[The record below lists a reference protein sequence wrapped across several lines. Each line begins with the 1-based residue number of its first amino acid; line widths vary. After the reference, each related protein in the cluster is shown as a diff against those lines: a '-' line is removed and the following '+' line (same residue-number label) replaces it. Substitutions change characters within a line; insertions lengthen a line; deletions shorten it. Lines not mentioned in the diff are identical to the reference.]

1 MIKINLLNSSVATA
15 IALSGSALAGDVIA
29 EAAAPAPSNNGDWCA
44 GLETFGKFYKNEDAT
59 FIQSLKFFGRFQ
71 YQYAKLTVKTDA
83 GDSLAMDST
92 RCVVSA
98 SAPRSSFSMALSSR
112 VNVNLVRGRQNGP
125 PV

>member
-44 GLETFGKFYKNEDAT
+44 GFKTVGKFYENEDAT

-71 YQYAKLTVKTDA
+71 YQYAHIDGENGA
-83 GDSLAMDST
+83 GDSFSEGIDEVRRFRFGSEIKFLNGFKLKGQHQ
-92 RCVVSA
+92 
-98 SAPRSSFSMALSSR
+98 PR
-112 VNVNLVRGRQNGP
+112 
-125 PV
+125 